1 MTSSSPFDGKPFVEA
16 SCGKLGPKE
25 KARRE
30 AIFWEVVPHLADFLS
45 DVLALETEQPEAYE
59 RLKAWTEQAPQR
71 RRDIKDILTT
81 ITL

>member
-1 MTSSSPFDGKPFVEA
+1 MTSSSPFDGRPFVEA

-30 AIFWEVVPHLADFLS
+30 AIFWEAMPHIADFLS
-45 DVLALETEQPEAYE
+45 DVFALEEQPEAYE
-59 RLKAWTEQAPQR
+59 RLKAWVDKGPKR
-71 RRDIKDILTT
+71 RKDLRDILTT